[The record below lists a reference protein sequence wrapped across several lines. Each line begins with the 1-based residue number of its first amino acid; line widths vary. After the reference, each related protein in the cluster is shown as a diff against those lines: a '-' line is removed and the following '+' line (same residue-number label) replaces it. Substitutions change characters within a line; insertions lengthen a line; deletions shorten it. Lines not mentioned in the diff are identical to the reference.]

1 MAAVPRVRPR
11 IGRTSFALP
20 PSWLEDVRRRAGD
33 VDDVEILVLERPHR
47 AAPREPM

>member
-20 PSWLEDVRRRAGD
+20 ASRLEDVRRRAGR
-33 VDDVEILVLERPHR
+33 VDDVGILVLERPDR
-47 AAPREPM
+47 AAPGEPM